1 MHNKIWDMKD
11 KSICVI
17 ISCVDIKLIA
27 SLSNIC
33 SFHNKF
39 TFHVIT

>member
-11 KSICVI
+11 ISICVI

-27 SLSNIC
+27 SLSNIS
-33 SFHNKF
+33 SFPNIL